1 VVAGEAIMTAGINE
15 PANLADT
22 GEPASLADT
31 GEPASLADTGEPAS
45 LADIALRRARRSAD
59 APFVLTLGDPD
70 PSVIVTRT
78 YGQMAAR
85 GARLAEVLADLGV
98 SPGEA
103 VGCYLGNSPSWVV
116 ASLGVWWHRC
126 MVAAVG
132 TLLPSSEADRL
143 FQLAGVKTVVSF
155 ADAPRLPD
163 SYRVVA
169 IDSEGILEGEADP
182 GATRWQTTDLAL
194 PDPDDVALAIFTSGT
209 TGRPKGITHTHR
221 DVLVASRRV
230 AANYARNADY
240 RPDPAPPHLP
250 PGVIFNPF
258 GHMAGYNRL
267 GFRLWIG
274 RPSLVVPR
282 FTVPAVRAL
291 LASFPM
297 DTMQLTPTM
306 IHMLATT
313 DEPLDLSSVKYVTSG
328 TAPLPIAT
336 RERFEQRYG
345 VPVMQAY
352 GMSETGGVATERYD
366 DVVAGRRGP
375 GSVGRIA
382 DGVEVRIRRLDDD
395 RPEGEGEILVRSD
408 EVTDA
413 FIGGDP
419 VPVDD
424 EGFFATGDIGRLT
437 DGILYITGRVQEKI
451 IVGGFNVYPAEVEDV
466 ARRSALVRDV
476 VVVSVPDDRLGEL
489 PVAGVVWAGEP
500 DEAALLA
507 EMRGELAHYKVPRAV
522 FPLDAVPLTAR
533 EKVDRR
539 RAAELARAALGG
551 DR

>member
-1 VVAGEAIMTAGINE
+1 VVAGEAIMTAGTGE
-15 PANLADT
+15 PARLAETGEPARLAET
-22 GEPASLADT
+22 GEPASLA
-31 GEPASLADTGEPAS
+31 E
-45 LADIALRRARRSAD
+45 IVLRRARRSPD

-85 GARLAEVLADLGV
+85 GARLAEALADLGV

-116 ASLGVWWHRC
+116 ASLGVWWNRS

-132 TLLPSSEADRL
+132 TLLPASEADRL

-155 ADAPRLPD
+155 ADAPDLPD
-163 SYRVVA
+163 NYRVVR
-169 IDSEGILEGEADP
+169 IDAEGIVEGEADP
-182 GATRWQTTDLAL
+182 ALSSREITDLAL
-194 PDPDDVALAIFTSGT
+194 PDPDDIALAIFTSGT

-221 DVLVASRRV
+221 DVVVASRRV
-230 AANYARNADY
+230 AANYARNPGY

-313 DEPLDLSSVKYVTSG
+313 DEPLELSSVKYVTSG
-328 TAPLPIAT
+328 TAPLPVAT

-424 EGFFATGDIGRLT
+424 EGFFATGDIGRLA

-476 VVVSVPDDRLGEL
+476 VVVSVPDDRLGEI

-507 EMRGELAHYKVPRAV
+507 GMRVDLAHYKVPRAV
-522 FPLDAVPLTAR
+522 FSLDAVPLTAR

-539 RAAELARAALGG
+539 RAAELGRDALGSHQ
-551 DR
+551 